1 MGLARALVNDPEV
14 ILYDEPTTGMDP
26 IVSEM
31 IDKLI
36 VKVNDQ
42 DRELPLL

>member
-36 VKVNDQ
+36 VK
-42 DRELPLL
+42 